1 MFQMIQN
8 ARVSQL
14 ERKNPKMKITN
25 DFLKKLSAFE
35 LFKNASPAV
44 IKLALSA
51 DDCNVQIFGSNEA
64 IYVPGQKGIALGII
78 LRGKAEVFS
87 ADPGK
92 DVLISTLS
100 TGDMFGASSLFDKKA
115 AFDAKIIAKGGA
127 RILFISEDSL
137 GQMLENDKTIM
148 YNYIKFMASRI
159 RFLDE
164 KIMYYTAGSTERRL
178 ALYLASLGKKTIKMS
193 ISMTDLANTLDVGR
207 ASLYRAFDKL
217 SEDGYI
223 IKSEKIILLLNKEE
237 MIEHYQ

>member
-1 MFQMIQN
+1 
-8 ARVSQL
+8 
-14 ERKNPKMKITN
+14 MKITN
-25 DFLKKLSAFE
+25 DFLKKLSALE

-51 DDCNVQIFGSNEA
+51 DDCNIQVFGSNDK
-64 IYVPGQKGIALGII
+64 IYMPDQKNVALGII

-92 DVLISTLS
+92 DVLIRTLS
-100 TGDMFGASSLFDKKA
+100 AGEVFGVSSLFDNG
-115 AFDAKIIAKGGA
+115 AKFSSKVISKGGA
-127 RILFISEDSL
+127 RVLFISESSL
-137 GQMLENDKTIM
+137 SQLLENDKTIM
-148 YNYIKFMASRI
+148 YNYIKLMAAQI
-159 RFLDE
+159 RFLNE
-164 KIMYYTAGSTERRL
+164 KIMYFTAGSTERRL

-223 IKSEKIILLLNKEE
+223 IKSEKIILIMDREE
-237 MIEHYQ
+237 MVAHYQ

>member
-1 MFQMIQN
+1 
-8 ARVSQL
+8 
-14 ERKNPKMKITN
+14 MKVTN
-25 DFLKKLSAFE
+25 DFLKKLSALE

-51 DDCNVQIFGSNEA
+51 DDCNIQVFGSNDK
-64 IYVPGQKGIALGII
+64 IYMPDQKNVALGII

-92 DVLISTLS
+92 DVLICTLS
-100 TGDMFGASSLFDKKA
+100 SGEMFGVSSLFDNGAK
-115 AFDAKIIAKGGA
+115 FSSKIIAKGGA
-127 RILFISEDSL
+127 RVLFISESSL
-137 GQMLENDKTIM
+137 SQLLENDKTIM
-148 YNYIKFMASRI
+148 YNYIKFMSARI
-159 RFLDE
+159 RFLNE
-164 KIMYYTAGSTERRL
+164 KIMYFTAGSTERRL

-223 IKSEKIILLLNKEE
+223 IKSEKIILIMNREE
-237 MIEHYQ
+237 MVAHYQ